1 MGLFSFLK
9 KSKQEEI
16 PAEVGMTQKYPKEII
31 FDAIALRVLSQ
42 EQQKLRPLLEYFS
55 CVSFLG

>member
-16 PAEVGMTQKYPKEII
+16 TAEAGMTQKYPKEII
-31 FDAIALRVLSQ
+31 FDATALRVLSQ
-42 EQQKLRPLLEYFS
+42 EQQKLKPLLEYFS
-55 CVSFLG
+55 TVSFL

>member
-1 MGLFSFLK
+1 MQNLC
-9 KSKQEEI
+9 KQER
-16 PAEVGMTQKYPKEII
+16 KEII

-42 EQQKLRPLLEYFS
+42 EQQKLKPLLEYFS